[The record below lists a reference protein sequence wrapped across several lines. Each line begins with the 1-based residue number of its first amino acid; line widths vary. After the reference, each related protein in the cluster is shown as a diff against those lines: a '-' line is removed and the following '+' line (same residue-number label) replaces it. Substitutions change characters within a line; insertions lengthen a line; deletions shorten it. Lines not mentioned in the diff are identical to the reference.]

1 MKAEE
6 KAFLETMKK
15 FRKLHISSM
24 LPGINSGDFAVMKT
38 IDHCTK
44 EQEVQC
50 VKVSD
55 LVKNMRVA
63 APVVSRC
70 LKSLEGKEYIVR
82 TVDTKDRRNTYVEL
96 TEKGKQVLIETEEIF
111 NSFTDAVFGEMGSE
125 NMQALNAYLDKLL
138 QTAQREIEKRK
149 IEHRKGAADSEKNI

>member
-1 MKAEE
+1 M
-6 KAFLETMKK
+6 
-15 FRKLHISSM
+15 
-24 LPGINSGDFAVMKT
+24 
-38 IDHCTK
+38 
-44 EQEVQC
+44 
-50 VKVSD
+50 
-55 LVKNMRVA
+55 
-63 APVVSRC
+63 
-70 LKSLEGKEYIVR
+70 R

-149 IEHRKGAADSEKNI
+149 VEHRKGAADSEKNI

>member
-63 APVVSRC
+63 ATSSF
-70 LKSLEGKEYIVR
+70 KMFKEF
-82 TVDTKDRRNTYVEL
+82 RR
-96 TEKGKQVLIETEEIF
+96 KRIHC
-111 NSFTDAVFGEMGSE
+111 
-125 NMQALNAYLDKLL
+125 AYG
-138 QTAQREIEKRK
+138 RYERP
-149 IEHRKGAADSEKNI
+149 

>member
-1 MKAEE
+1 
-6 KAFLETMKK
+6 
-15 FRKLHISSM
+15 
-24 LPGINSGDFAVMKT
+24 MKT

-44 EQEVQC
+44 EQEVPC

-63 APVVSRC
+63 APAVSRC
-70 LKSLEGKEYIVR
+70 LKSLEGKECIVR

-125 NMQALNAYLDKLL
+125 NMQALNAYLENCCRQHKERL
-138 QTAQREIEKRK
+138 KSVK
-149 IEHRKGAADSEKNI
+149 